1 MVINQLAKLST
12 SLWLQLLLKP
22 TMEPSTRNRASLTSR
37 LPPRSN
43 TITTPSLNWS
53 HPYYQ
58 NRSTGPPRRS
68 NSIHQNVRFA
78 LKTKH
83 YISTNWTWRVRCR
96 KLILIFRFF
105 SFKFP
110 IFRTKE
116 ELSCNQLMLLDNG
129 ILYLRKLS
137 AGYKL
142 LSFLVMKIREVV
154 NQNECITLARCHTTQ
169 Q

>member
-1 MVINQLAKLST
+1 MVISQLAKLST

-68 NSIHQNVRFA
+68 NSIHQNARFA

-105 SFKFP
+105 LLNSQFSEPKRNWVTTNLCCWTMAFFILENSPLATSCFP
-110 IFRTKE
+110 F
-116 ELSCNQLMLLDNG
+116 
-129 ILYLRKLS
+129 
-137 AGYKL
+137 
-142 LSFLVMKIREVV
+142 
-154 NQNECITLARCHTTQ
+154 
-169 Q
+169 